1 MRFIAFAVLLAP
13 LAAVPAAAQT
23 AGTPNDPTFTGP
35 RIEAHV
41 GYDRLG
47 TNNTTGNIDGVTY
60 GVGVGYDYA
69 IGGALLGVEVNAD
82 LSSTDGSAGTG
93 LSGVSVE
100 AKRDLDA
107 SVRVGTIIGSR
118 ALLYAKVGYANSRF
132 RVAATDAF
140 GTVSASDNLD
150 GVRAGLGVEYAL
162 SGNSF
167 VKAEYRYTNYEQGVD
182 RNQVLAGVGFRF

>member
-1 MRFIAFAVLLAP
+1 MRFIAFAALLAP

-23 AGTPNDPTFTGP
+23 AATPNDPTFTGP

-47 TNNTTGNIDGVTY
+47 TNDTTGAVEGVTY
-60 GVGVGYDYA
+60 GIGAGYDYA
-69 IGGALLGVEVNAD
+69 VGGALLGVEVNAD
-82 LSSTDGSAGTG
+82 LSNTDEVAG
-93 LSGVSVE
+93 SGVNRIAIK

-107 SVRVGTIIGSR
+107 SVRVGAIVGSR

-132 RVAATDAF
+132 RVSATDAL
-140 GTVSASDNLD
+140 GTISASDNLE

-167 VKAEYRYTNYEQGVD
+167 AKAEYRYTNYEQGVD
-182 RNQVLAGVGFRF
+182 RNQALVGVGFRF